1 MATLHLIDK
10 SPARSDALAAC
21 LRVIAADDALL
32 LIEDG
37 VYAAVAGS
45 TAAATLPGHTTHA
58 LGADVS
64 ARGLQRRL
72 AREVKVIDESGFVE
86 LALHCDRVMSWF

>member
-10 SPARSDALAAC
+10 SPARSDGLAAC
-21 LRVIAADDALL
+21 LRVLAADDVLL

-37 VYAAVAGS
+37 VYAAVANS
-45 TAAATLPGHTTHA
+45 TAAATLAGHPCHA
-58 LGADVS
+58 LAADVA

-72 AREVKVIDESGFVE
+72 TRDVRVIDESGFVD
-86 LALHCDRVMSWF
+86 LAVHCDRVMSWF